1 MRVGGMDV
9 WRRYVRYVHVE
20 VVRPDVFGAGPHEQ
34 QHHEHPACSQLC
46 TSCTPA
52 TRAPEP
58 AHSTAQH
65 ACGVDSSGQK
75 SRLSACEQKLIAIL
89 GMQPGRCN
97 DGRCCG
103 RDDGVLSHGSGCV
116 RTALCTMPSTPSRGG
131 YARQAVKTTRR
142 YASRAHTVWWL
153 AGMAARIL
161 SRCCY
166 LFGDIK
172 KSGGLHRCCGDA
184 GRLDANLQRRR
195 RISYD
200 CCLQKEQ
207 TLQSNALLQAP
218 SYTSY
223 CFRHRTFANKSFG

>member
-1 MRVGGMDV
+1 
-9 WRRYVRYVHVE
+9 
-20 VVRPDVFGAGPHEQ
+20 
-34 QHHEHPACSQLC
+34 
-46 TSCTPA
+46 
-52 TRAPEP
+52 
-58 AHSTAQH
+58 
-65 ACGVDSSGQK
+65 
-75 SRLSACEQKLIAIL
+75 
-89 GMQPGRCN
+89 MQPGRCN

-195 RISYD
+195 RISGTIVAFKKSKRYRAMP
-200 CCLQKEQ
+200 CC
-207 TLQSNALLQAP
+207 
-218 SYTSY
+218 
-223 CFRHRTFANKSFG
+223 RHRVIPVIAFVIALSPTNHLASSLATVARTH